1 MTWKKNQIILD
12 LSLEFIKRIL
22 EQKVRRIETHPDTLQ
37 EKIPEV
43 YDYQEDT
50 DYTVESL

>member
-12 LSLEFIKRIL
+12 VSLEFIERIL
-22 EQKVRRIETHPDTLQ
+22 EQKVGRVETHPDTLQ